1 MELVER
7 SDGIV
12 RVGVGETFG
21 GCFNWSVVPCIRSV
35 SDFGCVGGWVL
46 L

>member
-21 GCFNWSVVPCIRSV
+21 GVFIGLWSPAS
-35 SDFGCVGGWVL
+35 GA
-46 L
+46 